1 MLKNA
6 TYKEKFEMLRP
17 WLLQIVDEIKKDL
30 KNDHLR
36 SDPGFCKQYLVGKHY
51 QKATAPEL
59 AEAYAKAL
67 ETSENSESLAEF
79 ITNRWLLK
87 HTDVYDFFEK
97 ALTKIS
103 PNFTD
108 LEEIPQAQAETMAK
122 ASSKEFGALPT
133 YLFAVLNSVVFPR
146 AIYSHLE
153 KQSKEEAEHAAHT
166 EKTEAEEKEH
176 KDLKTYFEQQIARLT
191 DKYEKKLQ
199 GLQKKYQVDTEQL
212 KKQLALLQKKMSQK

>member
-17 WLLQIVDEIKKDL
+17 WLPQVVEEIKKDL

-36 SDPGFCKQYLVGKHY
+36 SDPGFCKQYLLGKHY

-67 ETSENSESLAEF
+67 DTSENSESLAEF

-87 HTDVYDFFEK
+87 HTELYDFFEK
-97 ALTKIS
+97 ALTQIS
-103 PNFTD
+103 PNFTE
-108 LEEIPQAQAETMAK
+108 LEEIPLGQAESMAK
-122 ASSKEFGALPT
+122 ASSHEFGALPT
-133 YLFAVLNSVVFPR
+133 YLFAVLNSVVFPKTVF
-146 AIYSHLE
+146 SHLE
-153 KQSKEEAEHAAHT
+153 KQSKEEAEHAAHR
-166 EKTEAEEKEH
+166 EKNEAVEKEH
-176 KDLKTYFEQQIARLT
+176 KDLKTHFEQQIARLT

-212 KKQLALLQKKMSQK
+212 KKQLSLLQKKLSQK